1 MEVKGKIK
9 VIGQTET
16 VGSNGFTK
24 RQVVVETADQ
34 YPQQIAIDFVKDKC
48 IVLDAYKVGDK
59 VTVGINLRGNE
70 YNGKYYVNIQGWKIS
85 NDGATTQ
92 APVTS
97 EATEDD
103 LPF

>member
-48 IVLDAYKVGDK
+48 SVLDAYKVGDD
-59 VTVGINLRGNE
+59 VEVGINLRGNE
-70 YNGKYYVNIQGWKIS
+70 YNGKYYVNVQGWKINKS
-85 NDGATTQ
+85 GATPN
-92 APVTS
+92 APVTR
-97 EATEDD
+97 EVGDD
-103 LPF
+103 GLPF

>member
-9 VIGQTET
+9 VIGTTEA

-48 IVLDAYKVGDK
+48 SVLDAYKVGDE
-59 VTVGINLRGNE
+59 VEVGINLRGNE
-70 YNGKYYVNIQGWKIS
+70 YNGKYYVNVQGWKI
-85 NDGATTQ
+85 NKLGATTQ
-92 APVTS
+92 ATQD
-97 EATEDD
+97 EA
-103 LPF
+103 F